1 MNTQNHDRNVLLD
14 EAVRRLLDEPV
25 DEQSLAGALADTR
38 QALHEAMRAEAGGV
52 GSRTVAYSKWRQIMS
67 NRMTK
72 LAIAAAVVIAFVG
85 VGSWLKLNNGKSGI
99 AFADVMERISAARTV
114 IYNMTIEGITVEGL
128 SLPAITQKVMH
139 IAPGRARME
148 SPNGS
153 VAIMVMDSSP
163 PKSLMLMPSTKMA
176 IRVDYVG
183 GFSATNPT
191 PAKDFFEEL
200 LKLRGQ
206 ASENLGQQ
214 EIDGRQAVGFR
225 ARLGGFDWIVWVD
238 IATGLPTRI
247 EVSCEKMLGPGVKTV
262 MHDFAFDV
270 PLDESLFSLDPP
282 PGYTLQTQQFEMP
295 ATKEGVLT
303 DSLKICADLDLQG
316 GQFPDKFDSN
326 TMAEI
331 SKKLMKAIS
340 KNDKE
345 ASKEAMKKIGI
356 HNGNVTEWSMRVGRI
371 SLGMM
376 FVLALPADSDWHYAG
391 AGVKLGQTDVPIC
404 WWKPV
409 GSTTYRVIFGDLSTR
424 DLNKADL
431 DRLTAS
437 IILDK

>member
-1 MNTQNHDRNVLLD
+1 
-14 EAVRRLLDEPV
+14 
-25 DEQSLAGALADTR
+25 
-38 QALHEAMRAEAGGV
+38 
-52 GSRTVAYSKWRQIMS
+52 MS

-72 LAIAAAVVIAFVG
+72 FAIAAAVVIAFVG

-99 AFADVMERISAARTV
+99 AFADVMERISSARTV
-114 IYNMTIEGITVEGL
+114 IYNMTVEGITVEGR

-139 IAPGRARME
+139 IAPGRARVE
-148 SPNGS
+148 SPGGS

-163 PKSLMLMPSTKMA
+163 PKSLVLQPATKKA
-176 IRVDYVG
+176 IRIDLVG
-183 GFSATNPT
+183 GPDMTNATSQ
-191 PAKDFFEEL
+191 KDLFEEL

-206 ASENLGQQ
+206 ASEELGQR

-247 EVSCEKMLGPGVKTV
+247 EVPYEKMLGPGAKMV

-282 PGYTLQTQQFEMP
+282 AGYTLETTKFDMP
-295 ATKEGVLT
+295 TSPEQAIT
-303 DSLKICADLDLQG
+303 DSLKMCADLDLQG
-316 GQFPDKFDSN
+316 GQFPEKFDSN

-331 SKKLMKAIS
+331 GKKLMKAIS

-356 HNGNVTEWSMRVGRI
+356 QNGNVTEMSMRVGRI
-371 SLGMM
+371 VTGLM
-376 FVLALPADSDWHYAG
+376 FVQMLPADSDWHYAG
-391 AGVKLGQTDVPIC
+391 AGVKLGQADVPIC
-404 WWKPV
+404 WWKPE
-409 GSTTYRVIFGDLSTR
+409 GSQTYRVIFGDLSQR
-424 DLNKADL
+424 DLDKADL
-431 DRLTAS
+431 DRLTANS
-437 IILDK
+437 APGE

>member
-52 GSRTVAYSKWRQIMS
+52 GSRTVAYSKWRQIMR

-85 VGSWLKLNNGKSGI
+85 LGSWLKLSNGKSGI
-99 AFADVMERISAARTV
+99 VFADVMERISSARTV
-114 IYNMTIEGITVEGL
+114 IFNMTVEGVTVGGL
-128 SLPAITQKVMH
+128 SQPTKTMKVMH
-139 IAPGRARME
+139 IAPGRERIE
-148 SPNGS
+148 QPDGL
-153 VAIMVMDSSP
+153 VAIMVLDSSP
-163 PKSLMLMPSTKMA
+163 PKSLVLMPSTKMA
-176 IRVDYVG
+176 LRVDYVG

-191 PAKDFFEEL
+191 NPTPAKDLFEEL

-206 ASENLGQQ
+206 TGENLGQQ

-238 IATGLPTRI
+238 TATELPTRI
-247 EVSCEKMLGPGVKTV
+247 EVPYEKMLGPGAKMT

-295 ATKEGVLT
+295 ATKEGILT
-303 DSLKICADLDLQG
+303 DSLKSCAEILG
-316 GQFPDKFDSN
+316 GQFPEKFDSN

-331 SKKLMKAIS
+331 A
-340 KNDKE
+340 
-345 ASKEAMKKIGI
+345 KKITKDIMGKTAKQAKTGPQI
-356 HNGNVTEWSMRVGRI
+356 MTEMGMRGGRI
-371 SLGMM
+371 MLGHM
-376 FVLALPADSDWHYAG
+376 FVQMLPADSDWHYAG
-391 AGVKLGQTDVPIC
+391 GGVKLGQADVPIC
-404 WWKPV
+404 WWKPE
-409 GSTTYRVIFGDLSTR
+409 GSQTYRVIFGDLSQR
-424 DLNKADL
+424 DLDKADL
-431 DRLTAS
+431 DRLTANS
-437 IILDK
+437 APGE